1 MAVWSEVKAS
11 TLSLHSSRI
20 DSEYY
25 RPETLAAEQLV
36 NNVNSVKF
44 GKLVTDGY
52 RVVYENTKILR
63 SDKVTLL
70 DCKFLQATNI
80 SQDGLSID
88 VDGVG
93 YVSESDWK
101 RYPKGRI
108 SKGELLIEVKG
119 QAEKVTIVPDNYP
132 ERTLVSG
139 SLFKASL
146 SSTVSAEYVFTF
158 FNSKYGK
165 LLRDRTKTNTLIAFV
180 SKPELYKIPIPVP
193 NKEIH
198 DNITKAVKNSIFK
211 NNLSKSLY
219 TQAHELLEKE
229 LGLDQLV
236 LERPKSYETSFSEVV
251 SGGRIDSDYFQVHF
265 KQQANH
271 LSMIQSKPLR
281 ELVDFQKGIEVGS
294 PAYTSSG
301 KLFVRVSNVKKTGV
315 VTGNSDKYISET
327 LFKCLESYQPKIG
340 DILLTKDGTVGVCYV
355 VDKTVDGIISGGIM
369 KLSKKDES
377 IPSEY
382 LALVINSPICQ
393 FQIDRDCS
401 GALIVHWK
409 PKDIAA
415 LKIPILKQ
423 DKMAE
428 LSDLVNQSKIA
439 KKESEQLLD
448 RAKRM
453 VEELIE
459 GAV

>member
-1 MAVWSEVKAS
+1 
-11 TLSLHSSRI
+11 
-20 DSEYY
+20 
-25 RPETLAAEQLV
+25 
-36 NNVNSVKF
+36 
-44 GKLVTDGY
+44 
-52 RVVYENTKILR
+52 
-63 SDKVTLL
+63 
-70 DCKFLQATNI
+70 
-80 SQDGLSID
+80 
-88 VDGVG
+88 
-93 YVSESDWK
+93 
-101 RYPKGRI
+101 
-108 SKGELLIEVKG
+108 
-119 QAEKVTIVPDNYP
+119 
-132 ERTLVSG
+132 
-139 SLFKASL
+139 
-146 SSTVSAEYVFTF
+146 
-158 FNSKYGK
+158 
-165 LLRDRTKTNTLIAFV
+165 
-180 SKPELYKIPIPVP
+180 
-193 NKEIH
+193 
-198 DNITKAVKNSIFK
+198 
-211 NNLSKSLY
+211 
-219 TQAHELLEKE
+219 
-229 LGLDQLV
+229 
-236 LERPKSYETSFSEVV
+236 
-251 SGGRIDSDYFQVHF
+251 
-265 KQQANH
+265 
-271 LSMIQSKPLR
+271 MIQSKPLR

-327 LFKCLESYQPKIG
+327 LFNSLVSYQPKIG

-355 VDKTVDGIISGGIM
+355 VDEPVDGIISGGIM

-377 IPSEY
+377 LPSEY

-415 LKIPILKQ
+415 LKIPILTE

-448 RAKRM
+448 QAKRM

>member
-1 MAVWSEVKAS
+1 MAVWSEVLKSVVTHEHRLDAEFFDPKYLKINDLLVN
-11 TLSLHSSRI
+11 LSCKDMLGKLANNVKKGIFDISPSRYKSKGVPLIRTFQIKTPIANEDNLVYINDI
-20 DSEYY
+20 DHQNEFKKTELLPGDIVFTKIGAGIGDVAVL
-25 RPETLAAEQLV
+25 PETFSKFNFSQ
-36 NNVNSVKF
+36 NVAGVSVKSESISSYYLISF
-44 GKLVTDGY
+44 LNSFYGRTQILRYMMPSGQGKLELRDIK
-52 RVVYENTKILR
+52 KIIIPR
-63 SDKVTLL
+63 FD
-70 DCKFLQATNI
+70 
-80 SQDGLSID
+80 
-88 VDGVG
+88 
-93 YVSESDWK
+93 
-101 RYPKGRI
+101 
-108 SKGELLIEVKG
+108 
-119 QAEKVTIVPDNYP
+119 
-132 ERTLVSG
+132 
-139 SLFKASL
+139 ASL
-146 SSTVSAEYVFTF
+146 ETE
-158 FNSKYGK
+158 
-165 LLRDRTKTNTLIAFV
+165 V
-180 SKPELYKIPIPVP
+180 SKLMKSSE
-193 NKEIH
+193 E
-198 DNITKAVKNSIFK
+198 KAL
-211 NNLSKSLY
+211 LSKSLY
-219 TQAHELLEKE
+219 TQAQELLEKE
-229 LGLDQLV
+229 LGLDKLV
-236 LERPKSYETSFSEVV
+236 LDRPKSYETSFSEVI

-327 LFKCLESYQPKIG
+327 LFNSLVSYQPKIG

-355 VDKTVDGIISGGIM
+355 VDEPVDGIISGGIM

-415 LKIPILKQ
+415 LKIPILTE

-448 RAKRM
+448 QAKRM

-459 GAV
+459 GAI

>member
-1 MAVWSEVKAS
+1 MAVWSEVDRASVSDANRLDPEFFRIDYLLALEKLQKIGCKKLRSFGVGVVSGPFGSTLKSHSYLAEGIPFIRILDLKNFFVSNEQLIFISEEDNNKIRGSQLKTGDLVISKVGNSIGLVSILDEDYPIANISENNIGIKFGPAHNEGFKFFILTYLNSFFGQNEILRRRSGNAQPKLNVADIYNISVPEISPAFQEEIKNIVTDAELKIKLSKELYLKAS
-11 TLSLHSSRI
+11 
-20 DSEYY
+20 
-25 RPETLAAEQLV
+25 
-36 NNVNSVKF
+36 
-44 GKLVTDGY
+44 
-52 RVVYENTKILR
+52 
-63 SDKVTLL
+63 
-70 DCKFLQATNI
+70 
-80 SQDGLSID
+80 
-88 VDGVG
+88 
-93 YVSESDWK
+93 
-101 RYPKGRI
+101 
-108 SKGELLIEVKG
+108 
-119 QAEKVTIVPDNYP
+119 
-132 ERTLVSG
+132 
-139 SLFKASL
+139 
-146 SSTVSAEYVFTF
+146 
-158 FNSKYGK
+158 
-165 LLRDRTKTNTLIAFV
+165 KT
-180 SKPELYKIPIPVP
+180 
-193 NKEIH
+193 
-198 DNITKAVKNSIFK
+198 
-211 NNLSKSLY
+211 
-219 TQAHELLEKE
+219 LEKE

-236 LERPKSYETSFSEVV
+236 LERPKSYETSFSEVI

-327 LFKCLESYQPKIG
+327 LFNSLVSYQPKIG

-355 VDKTVDGIISGGIM
+355 VDETVDGIISGGIM

-415 LKIPILKQ
+415 LKIPILTE

-448 RAKRM
+448 QAKRM

>member
-1 MAVWSEVKAS
+1 MAVWSEINVSSLAEVRRFDADFFKPEYLNVDRKIKSGNFEKLGGFIA
-11 TLSLHSSRI
+11 TLTDYHANGS
-20 DSEYY
+20 Y
-25 RPETLAAEQLV
+25 ETLKSHV
-36 NNVNSVKF
+36 S
-44 GKLVTDGY
+44 
-52 RVVYENTKILR
+52 
-63 SDKVTLL
+63 LL
-70 DCKFLQATNI
+70 DNPDFAYMVRTADLEEEQFSEGVKYISEHAYEYLSKSKVFGGEILINKIGSAGKVYLMPELNRPVSLGMNLFLIRTSKEI
-80 SQDGLSID
+80 S
-88 VDGVG
+88 
-93 YVSESDWK
+93 
-101 RYPKGRI
+101 
-108 SKGELLIEVKG
+108 
-119 QAEKVTIVPDNYP
+119 
-132 ERTLVSG
+132 
-139 SLFKASL
+139 
-146 SSTVSAEYVFTF
+146 TF
-158 FNSKYGK
+158 FLYAYFQSFYGK
-165 LLRDRTKTNTLIAFV
+165 KSIEKHVTGTVPLTIAKDAV
-180 SKPELYKIPIPVP
+180 RSVLIPIP

-198 DNITKAVKNSIFK
+198 DLIGQLVKSSFEK
-211 NNLSKSLY
+211 KNLSKQLY
-219 TQAHELLEKE
+219 DSAKSALIKE
-229 LGLDQLV
+229 LGLDKLV
-236 LERPKSYETSFSEVV
+236 LDRPKSYETSFSEVI
-251 SGGRIDSDYFQVHF
+251 SSGRIDSDYFQVHF

-327 LFKCLESYQPKIG
+327 LFNSLVSYQPKIG

-355 VDKTVDGIISGGIM
+355 VDEPVDGIISGGIM

-377 IPSEY
+377 LPSEY

-415 LKIPILKQ
+415 LKIPILTE

-448 RAKRM
+448 QAKRM

-459 GAV
+459 GAI

>member
-1 MAVWSEVKAS
+1 MAVWSEVDRASVSDANRLDPEFFRIDYLLALEKLQKLGCKKLRSFGVGVVSGPFGSTLKSHSYLAEGIPFIRILDLKNFFVSNEQLIFISEEDNNKIRGSQLKTGDLVISKVGNSIGLVSILDEDYPIANISENNIGIKFGPAHNEGFKFFILTYLNSFFGQNEILRRRSGNAQPKLNVADIYNISVPEISPAFQEDIKNIVTDAKLKIKLSKELYLKAS
-11 TLSLHSSRI
+11 
-20 DSEYY
+20 
-25 RPETLAAEQLV
+25 
-36 NNVNSVKF
+36 
-44 GKLVTDGY
+44 
-52 RVVYENTKILR
+52 
-63 SDKVTLL
+63 
-70 DCKFLQATNI
+70 
-80 SQDGLSID
+80 
-88 VDGVG
+88 
-93 YVSESDWK
+93 
-101 RYPKGRI
+101 
-108 SKGELLIEVKG
+108 
-119 QAEKVTIVPDNYP
+119 
-132 ERTLVSG
+132 
-139 SLFKASL
+139 
-146 SSTVSAEYVFTF
+146 
-158 FNSKYGK
+158 
-165 LLRDRTKTNTLIAFV
+165 KT
-180 SKPELYKIPIPVP
+180 
-193 NKEIH
+193 
-198 DNITKAVKNSIFK
+198 
-211 NNLSKSLY
+211 
-219 TQAHELLEKE
+219 LEKE

-236 LERPKSYETSFSEVV
+236 LEKPKSYETSFSEVV

-355 VDKTVDGIISGGIM
+355 VDETVDGIISGGIM

-415 LKIPILKQ
+415 LKIPILTE

-448 RAKRM
+448 QAKRM

-459 GAV
+459 GAI

>member
-1 MAVWSEVKAS
+1 MAVWSQTKVSEISKS
-11 TLSLHSSRI
+11 KRI
-20 DSEYY
+20 DSEYFHPSYLEAENAVLKRNVKPLKHIGQFLIGPFGSAFHVSNYDLNSPY
-25 RPETLAAEQLV
+25 RYIRGKDVKPFQLLDDDSVYMPPRDFERLNRYSIKENDLLISVVGTLGNVAIVPEGLQGVFSCKSTIFRNSCIDPYFLLAYF
-36 NNVNSVKF
+36 NSSY
-44 GKLVTDGY
+44 GKSCL
-52 RVVYENTKILR
+52 LR
-63 SDKVTLL
+63 RQRGAIQAGLNKDDLEEVPVPVFDPEMCSDVGDKVRMAL
-70 DCKFLQATNI
+70 D
-80 SQDGLSID
+80 
-88 VDGVG
+88 
-93 YVSESDWK
+93 
-101 RYPKGRI
+101 
-108 SKGELLIEVKG
+108 
-119 QAEKVTIVPDNYP
+119 
-132 ERTLVSG
+132 
-139 SLFKASL
+139 
-146 SSTVSAEYVFTF
+146 
-158 FNSKYGK
+158 
-165 LLRDRTKTNTLIAFV
+165 
-180 SKPELYKIPIPVP
+180 
-193 NKEIH
+193 
-198 DNITKAVKNSIFK
+198 KNR
-211 NNLSKSLY
+211 LSKSLY
-219 TQAHELLEKE
+219 SEAQKLLEKE
-229 LGLDQLV
+229 LGLDQLA

-251 SGGRIDSDYFQVHF
+251 SRGRIDSDYFQVHF

-281 ELVDFQKGIEVGS
+281 EIVDLQKGIEVGS

-301 KLFVRVSNVKKTGV
+301 NLFVRVSNVKKMGV

-327 LFKCLESYQPKIG
+327 LFNSLVSYQPKIG

-355 VDKTVDGIISGGIM
+355 VDESVDGIISGGIM
-369 KLSKKDES
+369 KLSKKDET

-415 LKIPILKQ
+415 LKIPILTE

-448 RAKRM
+448 QAKRM

-459 GAV
+459 GSI